1 MGILDFLFGNKP
13 QQAEKSE
20 PYYVATELKGE
31 HTVTSTEHLTGDQIV
46 DYFRN
51 ILATEYPELTIK
63 ESVPVTDMVGDVTD
77 TFTLYESRPHRAYKA
92 EWGIPYTFVAYSGEE
107 LKFIIMIGGPKSH
120 ISKVKYLISR
130 MYAKKMG
137 VPYLGFYTD
146 LENDIRYVVHRIN
159 KVLGKQQ

>member
-20 PYYVATELKGE
+20 PYYAATELKGE

-51 ILATEYPELTIK
+51 ILSTEYPELTIK
-63 ESVPVTDMVGDVTD
+63 ESVPVTNMVGDVTD

-92 EWGIPYTFVAYSGEE
+92 EWGTPYTFVAYAGEE